1 VTELLAALGLAFV
14 LEGAVYALFPQ
25 EMKRLVAL
33 LISQPEGFIRI
44 AGLAA
49 ALIGLTFVVVAKGL
63 P

>member
-1 VTELLAALGLAFV
+1 VTELLAALGLALI
-14 LEGAVYALFPQ
+14 LEGAAYALFPK

-33 LISQPEGFIRI
+33 LVTQPEGFVRV

-49 ALIGLTFVVVAKGL
+49 ALIGLTFVIAAKGL

>member
-1 VTELLAALGLAFV
+1 MTELFAALGLALV
-14 LEGAVYALFPQ
+14 LEGAAYALFPQ

-33 LISQPEGFIRI
+33 LVTQPEGFVRI

-49 ALIGLTFVVVAKGL
+49 ALIGLTFVSVAKGL